1 MSTINIT
8 NARKYLYKIVESVN
22 KSHEPIHITGKNGS
36 AVLVG
41 EEDWRS
47 IEETLYLTSIPG
59 MRESII
65 EGINTPLDKL
75 DSTLEW

>member
-8 NARKYLYKIVESVN
+8 NARKELYRIVKSVN
-22 KSHEPIHITGKNGS
+22 ETHEPIHITGKHSS

-47 IEETLYLTSIPG
+47 IEETLYLLSIPG
-59 MRESII
+59 MRNSII
-65 EGINTPLDKL
+65 EGMKTPIDDLDAKL
-75 DSTLEW
+75 DW